1 MDWLSVTEL
10 SEQLD
15 IPAET
20 IRRYINRHEMHLYVK
35 KESKSYYVSSTSI
48 AVIEKIRQLY
58 SEGKQKEEVARA
70 LDLQGVPIN
79 RIENVEVRDIN
90 DESWMISLQEKLN
103 VMASV
108 LVNIDERLKQHEA
121 FKDVVA
127 DELNHVRVELNSTR
141 EQIAATTDHMMNQM
155 FTIEESV
162 NRNHHILDGKIEH
175 ALSRVETY
183 KQEKKSWWKRGK
195 MKDRK

>member
-48 AVIEKIRQLY
+48 VVIEKIRQLY

-70 LDLQGVPIN
+70 LDQQGVPIN
-79 RIENVEVRDIN
+79 RIENVELSNIYDN
-90 DESWMISLQEKLN
+90 SWMISLQEKLN

-108 LVNIDERLKQHEA
+108 LLNIDERLKQHEV
-121 FKDVVA
+121 FKEEVTE
-127 DELNHVRVELNSTR
+127 ELNHVRVELNITR

-155 FTIEESV
+155 FTIEGSV
-162 NRNHHILDGKIEH
+162 NRNHHDLYQKIEH
-175 ALSRVETY
+175 VLSRVETY

-195 MKDRK
+195 TKDRK